1 MIMQKV
7 NKILLTFLAVT
18 GSISGSMSIKS
29 SSIYSNFGI
38 IKRENTATISVYDDL
53 SKLGIDTSIYEA
65 KLAPEMITLAESETG
80 QLFIYVFD
88 ISGKYDSIDIS
99 YSFDPASENF
109 VKYKLTQVASE
120 KNITKYLVE
129 NIKSDMT
136 SAKRRYAIRQVYNS
150 KTKYKIDG
158 VIAVA
163 LEYLF
168 EKDSSGVSKMKV
180 NTLDKVVVTSK
191 LVAYEMLKNGASNSV
206 WYTNQTPINENV
218 VKTGYNYIKNNIA
231 ANGNKNIYHY
241 IQSNY
246 IAFNTNIDIT
256 DIVEVTINYDYNVYR
271 GNTIHGDDM
280 ITDYPL
286 CNINLTKNSFYQSSK
301 YYEVT
306 QYLNRSTSVKPEN
319 INYSYVVNN
328 FFSFKKVVSSF
339 STIQKVSDLEN
350 KTEAVSK
357 YTWLVRFGNNDVL
370 SRGTYTDILTTR
382 HFVYNYYDYSKVSL
396 MTLHYVK
403 NGKTKQAVF
412 IDTYQD
418 SDGNI
423 SVTDPDDLTL
433 LDLIIRAFKRVFTN
447 KEAELMDYIY
457 VIGSVITG
465 LCLLI
470 IISWFFSK
478 LVKIFKH

>member
-1 MIMQKV
+1 MIMKKV
-7 NKILLTFLAVT
+7 NKILFTFLAVT
-18 GSISGSMSIKS
+18 SSLSGSVSTKS
-29 SSIYSNFGI
+29 SPSYSNFGNV
-38 IKRENTATISVYDDL
+38 KRENITTPSVYEDL
-53 SKLGIDTSIYEA
+53 AKLGIDTSIYEA
-65 KLAPEMITLAESETG
+65 KLSPEMITLAESEIG

-99 YSFDPASENF
+99 YSFDPASEKF

-120 KNITKYLVE
+120 KYITKYLIN
-129 NIKSDMT
+129 NIISDMAST
-136 SAKRRYAIRQVYNS
+136 KRRYAVRQVYNS
-150 KTKYKIDG
+150 KNKNKIDG
-158 VIAVA
+158 IIAVA

-168 EKDSSGVSKMKV
+168 EKDSSGNSKMKV

-191 LVAYEMLKNGASNSV
+191 LVAYEMLKNGASDST
-206 WYTNQTPINENV
+206 WYTNQTPIDENV
-218 VKTGYNYIKNNIA
+218 VKTGYNYIKNNITPD
-231 ANGNKNIYHY
+231 GNKNIYHY

-271 GNTIHGDDM
+271 GNTVHGDDM
-280 ITDYPL
+280 KTDYPL
-286 CNINLTKNSFYQSSK
+286 CNINLTKSSFDQNSK

-306 QYLNRSTSVKPEN
+306 QYLTRSVSVKPEN
-319 INYSYVVNN
+319 INYSYMTNN

-350 KTEAVSK
+350 KTNEVSK

-382 HFVYNYYDYSKVSL
+382 HFVYNYYDYQNVSL

-403 NGKTKQAVF
+403 NGETKQAVF

-418 SDGNI
+418 NAGN
-423 SVTDPDDLTL
+423 VPTTDPEDLTL
-433 LDLIIRAFKRVFTN
+433 LDLIIRAFRRVFTN
-447 KEAELMDYIY
+447 KGAELMDYFY

-470 IISWFFSK
+470 IISWLLTR
-478 LVKIFKH
+478 LVKILKH

>member
-1 MIMQKV
+1 MKSPRALVLVPLILFLSCPIAQKQ
-7 NKILLTFLAVT
+7 
-18 GSISGSMSIKS
+18 SGSCSLKTSIK
-29 SSIYSNFGI
+29 
-38 IKRENTATISVYDDL
+38 RQENTSNVYNDL
-53 SKLGIDTSIYEA
+53 IKLGIDTTKYSTA
-65 KLAPEMITLAESETG
+65 STAEMITLAESESG
-80 QLFIYVFD
+80 QIFVYIFD
-88 ISGKYDSIDIS
+88 KKFKYDSIDIS
-99 YSFDPASENF
+99 YSFDPASEKF
-109 VKYKLTQVASE
+109 VKYKLSQVDFE
-120 KNITKYLVE
+120 NNITKYFVNNL
-129 NIKSDMT
+129 KSDMT
-136 SAKRRYAIRQVYNS
+136 LKKRRYAIRQVYDS
-150 KTKYKIDG
+150 KSKNKIDG
-158 VIAVA
+158 IIPVA
-163 LEYLF
+163 LEYLL
-168 EKDSSGVSKMKV
+168 ETDSSGITKMQV

-191 LVAYEMLKNGASNSV
+191 LVAYEMLKNGVSDSI
-206 WYTNQTPINENV
+206 WFTNQNSINKDV

-280 ITDYPL
+280 LTDYPL

-319 INYSYVVNN
+319 INYSYITNN

-382 HFVYNYYDYSKVSL
+382 HFVYNYYDYQNVSL
-396 MTLHYVK
+396 MTLHYIK
-403 NGKTKQAVF
+403 NGETKQAVF
-412 IDTYQD
+412 IDTYED
-418 SDGNI
+418 SNNN
-423 SVTDPDDLTL
+423 VPVENPDEDLNFFERIL
-433 LDLIIRAFKRVFTN
+433 RAFKRVFTN
-447 KEAELMDYIY
+447 KDVEFVDYFYFGVGLVGSI
-457 VIGSVITG
+457 VILAV
-465 LCLLI
+465 LVKFVKLI
-470 IISWFFSK
+470 IRLF
-478 LVKIFKH
+478 